1 MSPDVPMSCEADE
14 SSMFSRSA
22 HDFATGVADVLAAGA
37 ADVTASCC
45 AEDVPMSWGV
55 GTSPI
60 CKSSDVSD
68 GTGTSRP
75 EMFPVEVFATGGE
88 CAMGGGCTM
97 GMRFGVGPGMC
108 FGVVPGT
115 GGFAGGTLYLERG
128 MFGNVRNVLIVVAAC
143 NLTWI
148 SCILICMFNSVR

>member
-1 MSPDVPMSCEADE
+1 MSCEADV
-14 SSMFSRSA
+14 SSMFSKSA

-68 GTGTSRP
+68 GTGTSMP
-75 EMFPVEVFATGGE
+75 EMFTAEVFATGGG
-88 CAMGGGCTM
+88 CTMGGGYTM

-108 FGVVPGT
+108 FGVAPGT
-115 GGFAGGTLYLERG
+115 GRFAGGTLYRAVG
-128 MFGNVRNVLIVVAAC
+128 GFDNVRNVLTVVAAC
-143 NLTWI
+143 NLIWI
-148 SCILICMFNSVR
+148 S